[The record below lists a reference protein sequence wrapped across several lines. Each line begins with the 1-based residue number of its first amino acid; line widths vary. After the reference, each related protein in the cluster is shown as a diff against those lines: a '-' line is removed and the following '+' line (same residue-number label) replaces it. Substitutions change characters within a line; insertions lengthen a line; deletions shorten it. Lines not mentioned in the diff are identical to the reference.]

1 MCAVAPAGRQH
12 ATLARRAL
20 LAGRGASRSRSA
32 CPPAARRTAP
42 RCRRSLVVRPQRLR
56 TRNVGRG
63 WCSLSL
69 PPRSSRV
76 PSRVYGP
83 GCGAPPRA
91 NSQQRR
97 AQEAGL
103 ASRGA
108 PKPARSTCGRRRR
121 GRADWPQARSA
132 RPKRARPSGRPRTI
146 GRCAWA
152 AKGSALSDLGRA
164 AGRRRGPSSA
174 SRRRGRSTRAAAL
187 CRRAGPWS
195 GGAAAWAAA
204 SKGPFDRCCE
214 LRQCGRAGAHIQEPK
229 RGGGVLRRHC
239 AREVRRTLVAR
250 RRIERAAAHGGQPA
264 AGRWGWGWG

>member
-20 LAGRGASRSRSA
+20 LAGRRASRSRSA
-32 CPPAARRTAP
+32 CPPAARRTTP
-42 RCRRSLVVRPQRLR
+42 RRRRSLVVRPQRLR
-56 TRNVGRG
+56 TNVGRG

-108 PKPARSTCGRRRR
+108 PKPARSTCGRRLR

-152 AKGSALSDLGRA
+152 AKGSALGDLGRA
-164 AGRRRGPSSA
+164 PGRHRGPSSA

-187 CRRAGPWS
+187 CRGRGPGAVGRPHGLLRARARSTAATSYGSVDVLAHISKSPS
-195 GGAAAWAAA
+195 AGGASCGAIAHA
-204 SKGPFDRCCE
+204 RC
-214 LRQCGRAGAHIQEPK
+214 GAPLLLV
-229 RGGGVLRRHC
+229 GG
-239 AREVRRTLVAR
+239 
-250 RRIERAAAHGGQPA
+250 
-264 AGRWGWGWG
+264 

>member
-1 MCAVAPAGRQH
+1 MCCG
-12 ATLARRAL
+12 
-20 LAGRGASRSRSA
+20 
-32 CPPAARRTAP
+32 ARRTAARHP
-42 RCRRSLVVRPQRLR
+42 SQPGAFGRPGERR
-56 TRNVGRG
+56 GRG
-63 WCSLSL
+63 RLAPLPHVVQRHAAVVAWWCARNASEQG
-69 PPRSSRV
+69 PPES
-76 PSRVYGP
+76 SRVYGP

-108 PKPARSTCGRRRR
+108 PKSARSTCGRRLR

-152 AKGSALSDLGRA
+152 AKGSALGDLGRA
-164 AGRRRGPSSA
+164 PGRRRGPSSA

-204 SKGPFDRCCE
+204 SKGRSTAAASYGSVDVP
-214 LRQCGRAGAHIQEPK
+214 AHISKSPSA
-229 RGGGVLRRHC
+229 GGASCGAIAH
-239 AREVRRTLVAR
+239 ARCGAPLLL
-250 RRIERAAAHGGQPA
+250 IGG
-264 AGRWGWGWG
+264 

>member
-20 LAGRGASRSRSA
+20 LAGRRASRSRSA

-42 RCRRSLVVRPQRLR
+42 RRRRSLVVRPQRLR

-69 PPRSSRV
+69 PPGSSRV
-76 PSRVYGP
+76 LPGIWTRVWSAAQSHGQ
-83 GCGAPPRA
+83 R
-91 NSQQRR
+91 RR

-108 PKPARSTCGRRRR
+108 PKPARSTCGRRLR

-152 AKGSALSDLGRA
+152 AKGSALGDLGRA
-164 AGRRRGPSSA
+164 PGRHRGPSSA

-187 CRRAGPWS
+187 CRRAGPGAVGRPHGLLRARARS
-195 GGAAAWAAA
+195 TAATSYGSVDVLAHMSKSPSAGGASCGAIAHA
-204 SKGPFDRCCE
+204 RC
-214 LRQCGRAGAHIQEPK
+214 GAPLLLV
-229 RGGGVLRRHC
+229 GG
-239 AREVRRTLVAR
+239 
-250 RRIERAAAHGGQPA
+250 
-264 AGRWGWGWG
+264 

>member
-20 LAGRGASRSRSA
+20 LAGRRASRSRSA

-42 RCRRSLVVRPQRLR
+42 RRRRSLVVRPQRLR

-69 PPRSSRV
+69 PPGSSRV
-76 PSRVYGP
+76 LPGIWTRVWSAAQSHG
-83 GCGAPPRA
+83 
-91 NSQQRR
+91 QQRR

-152 AKGSALSDLGRA
+152 AKGSALGDLGRA
-164 AGRRRGPSSA
+164 VGRRRGPSSA
-174 SRRRGRSTRAAAL
+174 PRRRGRSTRAAAL

-195 GGAAAWAAA
+195 GGAAAWAAE

-239 AREVRRTLVAR
+239 AREVRRALVAR

>member
-1 MCAVAPAGRQH
+1 MCCG
-12 ATLARRAL
+12 
-20 LAGRGASRSRSA
+20 
-32 CPPAARRTAP
+32 ARRTAARHP
-42 RCRRSLVVRPQRLR
+42 SQTGAFGRPGERR
-56 TRNVGRG
+56 GRG
-63 WCSLSL
+63 RLAPLPHVVQRHAAVVAWWCARNASEPATLAEAGAPSPCL
-69 PPRSSRV
+69 QGPPESSRV
-76 PSRVYGP
+76 DGP

-132 RPKRARPSGRPRTI
+132 RPKRAPPSGRPRTI

-164 AGRRRGPSSA
+164 PGRHRGPSSA

-187 CRRAGPWS
+187 CRGRGPGAVGRPHGLLRARARSTAATSYGSVDVLAHMSKSPS
-195 GGAAAWAAA
+195 AGGASCGAIAHA
-204 SKGPFDRCCE
+204 RC
-214 LRQCGRAGAHIQEPK
+214 GAPLLLV
-229 RGGGVLRRHC
+229 GG
-239 AREVRRTLVAR
+239 
-250 RRIERAAAHGGQPA
+250 
-264 AGRWGWGWG
+264 

>member
-1 MCAVAPAGRQH
+1 MCCG
-12 ATLARRAL
+12 
-20 LAGRGASRSRSA
+20 
-32 CPPAARRTAP
+32 ARRTAA
-42 RCRRSLVVRPQRLR
+42 RRPSQTGAFGRPGERR
-56 TRNVGRG
+56 GRG
-63 WCSLSL
+63 RLAPLPHVVQRHTAIVAWWCARNASEPATLAEAGAPSPCL
-69 PPRSSRV
+69 QGPPESSRV
-76 PSRVYGP
+76 DGP

-108 PKPARSTCGRRRR
+108 PKSARSTCGRRRR

-164 AGRRRGPSSA
+164 PGRHRGPSSA

-187 CRRAGPWS
+187 CRAGPWS

-204 SKGPFDRCCE
+204 SKGPFDRCYE

-264 AGRWGWGWG
+264 AGRWGWGWD